1 MVVLLLSFLK
11 MEIGA
16 LSSNFVYDV
25 YGVVQWIA
33 DNQLILRW

>member
-1 MVVLLLSFLK
+1 MNKQIIPMVVLLLSFLK

-25 YGVVQWIA
+25 YGVVKWCPK
-33 DNQLILRW
+33 